1 MKFSTREDIEAGQDA
16 VFEAFSDFDRFER
29 QALRMGADVER
40 METLRGPCAGMKW
53 RVRFDYKGRA
63 RELSCTLTS
72 YSPNEGLVV
81 DWVMGGLNGTLTIE
95 MIALA
100 PRRTRAKV
108 GLELK
113 PATFSS
119 RLFLQ
124 SLRLAK
130 GTLDA
135 RFQARVKALADD
147 IRDRDALG

>member
-40 METLRGPCAGMKW
+40 MEMSTGPCAGMKW
-53 RVRFDYKGRA
+53 RARFEYKGRM
-63 RELSCTLTS
+63 RELNCTLTG
-72 YSPNEGLVV
+72 YSPSENLAM
-81 DWVMGGLNGTLTIE
+81 DWESGGLNGTLTIE

-100 PRRTRAKV
+100 PRRTRVRV
-108 GLELK
+108 GLDLR
-113 PATFSS
+113 PSTFSA

-147 IRDRDALG
+147 IRARDDRG